1 VIRQRLPRRLQHGEE
16 ATLVE
21 HLGELRTRL
30 LIALVAVFVPGAILF
45 VGFQERLIEWL
56 QEPLPDD
63 KSLVTLGVTE
73 PFFTSLKVCFFAG
86 LAIALPIVLYQLWAF
101 LAPAFEERMQRT
113 VAIASLLGGL
123 LFAAGVAFAYFVVL
137 PKALT
142 FLTNFN
148 DEFFEVQIRASYYFS
163 FVLVA
168 LLGMGL
174 VFEMPIF
181 VLTLV
186 RLRIVTA
193 AQLRSNW
200 RWGVVLTVLV
210 AILLPTVDP
219 VSLAF
224 EVVPLLAL
232 YFISVWLASIME
244 RRWDIADERSR
255 WAAE

>member
-1 VIRQRLPRRLQHGEE
+1 MALTRLPRRLQHGEE

-30 LIALVAVFVPGAILF
+30 MISLLAVFVPGAILF

-63 KSLVTLGVTE
+63 KELVTLGVTE

-123 LFAAGVAFAYFVVL
+123 LFAAGVAFAYVIVL

-148 DEFFEVQIRASYYFS
+148 DEFFDVQIRASYYFS

-193 AQLRSNW
+193 AQLRRNW
-200 RWGVVLTVLV
+200 RIGIVVVVFV

-224 EVVPLLAL
+224 EVVPLLGL
-232 YFISVWLASIME
+232 YFLSVWLATIME
-244 RRWDIADERSR
+244 RRWER
-255 WAAE
+255 AA

>member
-1 VIRQRLPRRLQHGEE
+1 MRLPRRLQHGEE

-30 LIALVAVFVPGAILF
+30 LISLVAIFLPAILLF
-45 VGFQERLIEWL
+45 VLFRQDLIEFL
-56 QEPLPDD
+56 LEPLPDD
-63 KSLVTLGVTE
+63 KTLVTLGVTE
-73 PFFTSLKVCFFAG
+73 PFFTSLKVCFFSG
-86 LAIALPIVLYQLWAF
+86 LAIALPIVLYQLWSF
-101 LAPAFEERMQRT
+101 LAPAVDHAMQKT
-113 VAIASLLGGL
+113 VAIAAAMGAV
-123 LFAAGVAFAYFVVL
+123 LFVAGATFAYVVVL
-137 PKALT
+137 PKALE

-148 DEFFEVQIRASYYFS
+148 DELFDVDIRASYYFS

-193 AQLRSNW
+193 AQLRRNW
-200 RWGVVLTVLV
+200 RVGVVVVFLV

-224 EVVPLLAL
+224 EVVPLLGL
-232 YFISVWLASIME
+232 YFLSVVLAGYME
-244 RRWDIADERSR
+244 KRWNIAEERSR
-255 WAAE
+255 WAAD

>member
-1 VIRQRLPRRLQHGEE
+1 MALTRLPRRLQHGEE

-30 LIALVAVFVPGAILF
+30 IISLVAVFVPGAILF
-45 VGFQERLIEWL
+45 VGFQERLIDWL

-63 KSLVTLGVTE
+63 KELVTLGVTE

-101 LAPAFEERMQRT
+101 LAPAFDERMQRT
-113 VAIASLLGGL
+113 VAVASLIGGV
-123 LFAAGVAFAYFVVL
+123 LFAVGVLFAYLVVL

-142 FLTNFN
+142 FLTSFN
-148 DEFFEVQIRASYYFS
+148 EEFFEVQIRASYYFS

-193 AQLRSNW
+193 EQLRRNW
-200 RWGVVLTVLV
+200 RMGVVLVMLV

-232 YFISVWLASIME
+232 YFLSVWLATIME
-244 RRWDIADERSR
+244 RRWEG
-255 WAAE
+255 AA

>member
-101 LAPAFEERMQRT
+101 LAPAFDERMQRT
-113 VAIASLLGGL
+113 VAIASLFGGI

-148 DEFFEVQIRASYYFS
+148 DEFFNVQIRASYYFS

-193 AQLRSNW
+193 AQLRRNW
-200 RWGVVLTVLV
+200 RFGVVAVMVV

-232 YFISVWLASIME
+232 YFLSVWLASLME
-244 RRWDIADERSR
+244 RRWGIADERSR

>member
-1 VIRQRLPRRLQHGEE
+1 MALTRLPRRLQHGEE

-30 LIALVAVFVPGAILF
+30 VISLLAIFVPGAVIF
-45 VGFQERLIEWL
+45 IGFRERLIEL
-56 QEPLPDD
+56 LERPLPDD
-63 KSLVTLGVTE
+63 KELVTLGVTE

-86 LAIALPIVLYQLWAF
+86 LAIALPVVLYQLWAF

-113 VAIASLLGGL
+113 VAFASLIGGV
-123 LFAAGVAFAYFVVL
+123 LFAAGVAFAYVVVL

-148 DEFFEVQIRASYYFS
+148 DEFFDIQIRASYYFS

-193 AQLRSNW
+193 EQLRRNW
-200 RWGVVLTVLV
+200 RIGVVLVVLV

-224 EVVPLLAL
+224 EVVPLLVL
-232 YFISVWLASIME
+232 YFLSVWLATIME
-244 RRWDIADERSR
+244 RRWE
-255 WAAE
+255 AA